1 MLKKLI
7 SFVCCLLPIGA
18 VADVYSVSATGE
30 EGTISLTD
38 SATNV
43 LDSSVTENVKDVID
57 GGDTLRIDAGM
68 TLDAGSSFSVN
79 GGMHVGA
86 ENVTNTSNNL
96 YVMDTANSAGNFIV
110 STTGQVSVGTVL
122 EVLNAWDLT
131 ISDNGNATSSF
142 GANSVVI
149 GTGSKLMLA
158 NLGEVAVGTSVGGN
172 GDFVVENV
180 GNVNIGS
187 VNTTGTVSI
196 TGADLV
202 NLVGLVSENDTKIE
216 SVGNINVTG
225 DGTTGGIS
233 NSGKMVLNAGVD
245 IFVAG
250 NLENTGDGAP
260 SLEITAGRA
269 LTVNGTMKNDS
280 ANGEMELDVESW
292 TVKGADVNGYSFV
305 NNGDF
310 TATVTGET
318 NLAGGFN
325 IENMGVDNT
334 FDLTTGQ
341 LVLGAN
347 NLISNKL
354 NSFNL
359 SVTDGNLA
367 LDTLVNKS
375 GNMTVDVPVGD
386 FSADYILNQRGRV
399 DLFAQSVGLGGGVID
414 GVKTSIE
421 TDAGAIT
428 TLTARG
434 MITAEAG
441 ISNQGTLNMYAPTL
455 VLNSVANAGAGSVLN
470 IGARLGANGLLVG
483 NSVQITNN
491 LSNAAGIVNVYANDI
506 SVGGQLVSDGGE
518 TTVKGTNLTFGGVDV
533 NGGKLYLDSTQVDVN
548 DDFDVTVGGMVN
560 LSANS
565 ANVAGLTVADTFN
578 VAGDIVYGGTTGMLN
593 VEKNQ
598 STISAK
604 KITVGGNIDLSVP
617 NYGAILASNSVQVD
631 GNVSVGQENDL
642 TVGDAGAPGTSGF
655 NVGGDLSVEENAT
668 ATIYSYIVGEG
679 SVTVKNN
686 GLMKLYGT
694 SLVATNGDIDIAGS
708 VRFDEETTEEKG
720 LALVGVSDLFV
731 MQTKG
736 ADSNINL
743 GSINVDDKKVLNI
756 LAANDVSVANTVDNE
771 GVLAVSAAGDASIVD
786 DVTND
791 GTLNISAANIT
802 ATSVDNNAGS
812 VTLTATDIVLTD
824 SIENDAVF
832 TVDASNITAG
842 SIVHNAG
849 TMDFDALVLTADSV
863 AINAGVAKFKIAD
876 IDIKGDLNVLGDLT
890 QNGISGALNL
900 VGAQTVDADNL
911 KASGAFIAESGDSIY
926 NIETNISL
934 GDVQV
939 ANTAAALFYA
949 TDFITQ
955 NGITNS
961 GDLTVAANQI
971 QAGVIVNESGFL
983 DLQAQTILGSSVTVN
998 GGNVLL
1004 TGDNAAFDGAI
1015 TSGGVLAQNEAGNI
1029 KINADSYVL
1038 TAGNIEVAGI
1048 NQTGVL
1054 TINSSDVNV
1063 AGDINA
1069 TALKI
1074 AANPMGNWANVNVDG
1089 SVSGNVNFVGLEKMT
1104 IGGDYTFNGNSTIS
1118 AAILPYATGTGINTT
1133 DINYWA
1139 SVSLQDDDTF
1149 GKITNAADAAP
1160 LISVGGKFMS
1170 DVDIMKLGDID
1181 SPNLEGSQVGITVFD
1196 MFDAGTAIWLLHAD
1210 GGVTD
1215 LSSKIRNINVKFCN
1229 ADASICAAYY
1239 GEWPAY
1245 ISVRDSDGDAN
1256 PDSLYVVFD
1265 NRFGGPVEVFGIQPI
1280 VDRDPEHTDGE
1291 FIAAGALD
1299 EMIAGQLEN
1308 NKFFNRTPIEVI
1320 PEVFKDTN
1328 LSDVANELYNRM
1340 EDYVLNRDGAPLTA
1354 FSRLFQVHEIERIAG
1369 SVALNEHTSFRSF
1382 EDRMI
1387 DEFIWN
1393 RNRRLDKVW
1402 MDVDYGMFYQ
1412 NTVDGHHADGH
1423 RFSVS
1428 GGYDWQQDDKTI
1440 FGFMGRVSHTSS
1452 GATDSMD
1459 LSYGTVSQMGN
1470 INLDVTDT
1478 DIGVGAYMLKTLN
1491 EKNRLYG
1498 NAFLDAHLFDVE
1510 REQTF
1515 VADISGNGTAFSLI
1529 SEWGLLHDILNQYI
1543 VGNLYARMG
1552 YNFGF
1557 DVKEESAGDEYMRLQ
1572 SDGYFILTPG
1582 YSLTAQKRIYPSAWF
1597 QIRPYASIGVE
1608 YDVFGMPDKA
1618 EYKFAVANGY
1628 TDYDINVDP
1637 LWANIGGGIEFL
1649 SATGVH
1655 VGIDYRYQY
1664 NSDIQLHNIKVSGM
1678 YRF

>member
-1 MLKKLI
+1 M
-7 SFVCCLLPIGA
+7 GA
-18 VADVYSVSATGE
+18 GADVYSVRAPAEG
-30 EGTISLTD
+30 GTISLDD

-43 LDSSVTENVKDVID
+43 LDPSVTGTVKEVID
-57 GGDTLRIDAGM
+57 GGNTLRIDAGM
-68 TLDAGSSFSVN
+68 TLYADSVFRVN

-96 YVMDTANSAGNFIV
+96 YVMDTANGERNFTV
-110 STTGQVSVGTVL
+110 STTSQVSVGTVL

-131 ISDNGNATSSF
+131 ISDNGYATSSF

-149 GTGSKLMLA
+149 GTGSTLTLE
-158 NLGEVAVGTSVGGN
+158 NLGAVTVDTSVGGN

-187 VNTTGTVSI
+187 VNTTGAVSI
-196 TGADLV
+196 TGADSV
-202 NLVGLVSENDTKIE
+202 NLVGLVSENKTTIE
-216 SVGNINVTG
+216 SEDDINVTG

-233 NSGKMVLNAGVD
+233 NSGEMVLTAG
-245 IFVAG
+245 G
-250 NLENTGDGAP
+250 NIVIEGSLENTGDAAA
-260 SLEITAGRA
+260 SMQITAQS
-269 LTVNGTMKNDS
+269 LTVEGTMKNDATS
-280 ANGEMELDVESW
+280 GDLGMTVGSW
-292 TVKGADVNGYSFV
+292 TVNGADENGYSFV

-310 TATVTGET
+310 TATVAGET
-318 NLAGGFN
+318 YLKGGFN

-341 LVLGAN
+341 LKLDAN

-354 NSFNL
+354 DSFNL
-359 SVTDGNLA
+359 SVTNGDLE
-367 LDTLVNKS
+367 LDTVVNNRGKMNLTAS
-375 GNMTVDVPVGD
+375 GN
-386 FSADYILNQRGRV
+386 FSAYYILNQGERV
-399 DLFAQSVGLGGGVID
+399 ELSAQSIGLDGGDSDGD

-421 TDAGAIT
+421 TDAGATT
-428 TLTARG
+428 TLTATG
-434 MITAEAG
+434 MITAGAG
-441 ISNQGTLNMYAPTL
+441 VSNQGTLNMYAPQL
-455 VLNSVANAGAGSVLN
+455 VLNSVANKGTGSELN
-470 IGARLGANGLLVG
+470 IGAALGANDLLVG

-491 LSNAAGIVNVYANDI
+491 LSNAAGTVKVYANDI
-506 SVGGQLVSDGGE
+506 SVLGQLVSDGGT

-533 NGGKLYLDSTQVDVN
+533 NDGGVLYLDSTQVAVN
-548 DDFDVTVGGMVN
+548 DDFDVTFGGEVN
-560 LSANS
+560 LSDD
-565 ANVAGLTVADTFN
+565 VAGLTVADTFN
-578 VAGDIVYGGTTGMLN
+578 VAGDIVYGGANGALN
-593 VEKNQ
+593 VGASA
-598 STISAK
+598 STIRANT
-604 KITVGGNIDLSVP
+604 ITVGGNVDLSKEG
-617 NYGAILASNSVQVD
+617 YGATLASDSVQVGGD
-631 GNVSVGQENDL
+631 VLVGQGNDL
-642 TVGDAGAPGTSGF
+642 TVVKADPLGTSGF
-655 NVGGDLSVEENAT
+655 NVGGNLSVAENATAENAT
-668 ATIYSYIVGEG
+668 ATIHSDTVDAG
-679 SVTVKNN
+679 SVTVTNN
-686 GLMKLYGT
+686 GLMKLYGI
-694 SLVATNGDIDIAGS
+694 SLVATKGDIDIAGS
-708 VRFDEETTEEKG
+708 VRFDDEMTTENG
-720 LALVGVSDLFV
+720 LALVGDTGVFV
-731 MQTKG
+731 MQAKG
-736 ADSNINL
+736 ADSDIYL
-743 GSINVDDKKVLNI
+743 GSIDVDDEKFLTILSANGVWVTGALENDGMLALN
-756 LAANDVSVANTVDNE
+756 AGSDVTVGGAITNQGTLSVAGN
-771 GVLAVSAAGDASIVD
+771 S
-786 DVTND
+786 
-791 GTLNISAANIT
+791 LNLS
-802 ATSVDNNAGS
+802 SVDNLGGS
-812 VTLTATDIVLTD
+812 LQLSAIDTVVMQNVNNNSVLSIGHKNGVDGVASVVADDIIHNSGTVDIVA
-824 SIENDAVF
+824 DALNADTVQINASGANF
-832 TVDASNITAG
+832 TVSNIDVAG
-842 SIVHNAG
+842 N
-849 TMDFDALVLTADSV
+849 
-863 AINAGVAKFKIAD
+863 INVV
-876 IDIKGDLNVLGDLT
+876 GDLS
-890 QNGISGALNL
+890 QNGTSGALNL
-900 VGAQTVDADNL
+900 VGVETVDANKL
-911 KASGAFIAESGDSIY
+911 KLDGDFIAESGNATY
-926 NIETNISL
+926 NIISDVSL
-934 GDVQV
+934 GGAKIMDGATV
-939 ANTAAALFYA
+939 LFYA
-949 TDFITQ
+949 QKFAADS
-955 NGITNS
+955 GITNS
-961 GDLTVAANQI
+961 GDMTIVATDSINGGVVVNN
-971 QAGVIVNESGFL
+971 AGRL
-983 DLQAQTILGSSVTVN
+983 DLQAPSVLGHSVTVN

-1004 TGDNAAFDGAI
+1004 AGDSAVFGGAI
-1015 TSGGVLAQNEAGNI
+1015 TSDGVLAQNEAGNI

-1054 TINSSDVNV
+1054 TINSSDINV

-1069 TALKI
+1069 SALTI
-1074 AANPMGNWANVNVDG
+1074 AANPSENWANIKVDG

-1104 IGGDYTFNGNSTIS
+1104 IGGDYLFNGNSTIS

-1170 DVDIMKLGDID
+1170 DVDILNLGDID
-1181 SPNLEGSQVGITVFD
+1181 SETLEGSQMGITVFD

-1229 ADASICAAYY
+1229 EDASKCFAYY

-1328 LSDVANELYNRM
+1328 LSGVANELYNRM

-1459 LSYGTVSQMGN
+1459 LSYGAVSQMGN

-1515 VADISGNGTAFSLI
+1515 VADISGDGTAFSLI